1 MKRKRRHSSLILAGI
16 QEVKEENRF
25 LERENP
31 TSL

>member
-16 QEVKEENRF
+16 REVKEENRF
-25 LERENP
+25 LESESP